1 MTSTTNIDYRVLSTK
16 LRNQVIP
23 VYQDQSILSLFPSEP
38 IPDGIAANKW
48 AAKYLEKTQRAA
60 WTTAGFEP
68 NTVVG
73 SYEGFELV
81 IDTYAQR
88 MELSEQDLAFY
99 SNHGFFQ
106 PFLNQIAENLAWTA
120 NKAFILG
127 YDENDG
133 SPHSGQYNYL
143 VDEGT
148 SNGTAVRPLVA
159 ASNATAGVWT
169 TFANVQTDISEMIGG
184 LAAKG
189 FNPATTYVLYPEV
202 VESGMMRS
210 LTEYNVGGTIK
221 DYINSVCA
229 GAIRVGDDFL
239 QTGSRST
246 LPTVDDFDLWAVD
259 VTQVV
264 IGYSRPERI
273 RVIPPYGTVRET
285 TVEAEIW
292 ACPLFIPRP
301 RVEDSTTK
309 YYKGTATCDGI
320 NLVT

>member
-1 MTSTTNIDYRVLSTK
+1 MTSTTAIDYRVLNTK
-16 LRNQVIP
+16 LREQIIP
-23 VYQDQSILSLFPSEP
+23 VYQDQSILAI
-38 IPDGIAANKW
+38 IPATAIPTGIAYSKW
-48 AAKYLEKTQRAA
+48 ASRYLEKTQRAA
-60 WTTAGFEP
+60 WSVAGFEP

-73 SYEGFELV
+73 SYEGFELQ

-88 MELSEQDLAFY
+88 MELSEQDMAFY
-99 SNHGFFQ
+99 ENNGFFQ

-120 NKAFILG
+120 NKAFMLG

-133 SPHSGQYNYL
+133 SPHAGQYNYL

-148 SNGTAVRPLVA
+148 SNGTAVRPLIA

-169 TFANVQTDISEMIGG
+169 TWANVVTDVTNALGG

-189 FNPATTYVLYPEV
+189 FNPATTYCLYPEIAS
-202 VESGMMRS
+202 SGMMRPMS
-210 LTEYNVGGTIK
+210 EYGGGSILS
-221 DYINSVCA
+221 YIEKECA

-239 QTGSRST
+239 QTDART
-246 LPTVDDFDLWAVD
+246 TMPTVDDFDLWFID

-264 IGYSRPERI
+264 IGYAREERI
-273 RVIPPYGTVRET
+273 RVIPPFGTTRAT

-309 YYKGTATCDGI
+309 YYKGTATVDGI
-320 NLVT
+320 NIIT

>member
-1 MTSTTNIDYRVLSTK
+1 MTSTVAVDYRVLNTK
-16 LRNQVIP
+16 LREQIIP
-23 VYQDQSILSLFPSEP
+23 VYQDQSILSLFPSEA
-38 IPDGIAANKW
+38 IPTGIAASKW

-60 WTTAGFEP
+60 WTVAGFEP

-81 IDTYAQR
+81 IDTYSQR
-88 MELSEQDLAFY
+88 MELSEQDMAFY
-99 SNHGFFQ
+99 SAHGFFQ

-133 SPHSGQYNYL
+133 SPHAGQYNYL

-148 SNGTAVRPLVA
+148 GSGTAVRPLIA
-159 ASNATAGVWT
+159 ASNASAGVWT
-169 TFANVQTDISEMIGG
+169 TWSNIVSDITNALGG

-189 FNPATTYVLYPEV
+189 FNPATTYCLYPEIAS
-202 VESGMMRS
+202 SGMMRTMS
-210 LTEYNVGGTIK
+210 EYAGGSIL
-221 DYINSVCA
+221 DYINSMCA

-246 LPTVDDFDLWAVD
+246 MPTVDDFDLWFVD
-259 VTQVV
+259 VTQVT
-264 IGYSRPERI
+264 IGYARPERI
-273 RVIPPYGTVRET
+273 KVIAPYGTVRET

-309 YYKGTATCDGI
+309 YYKGTATVDGI
-320 NLVT
+320 NIIT